1 MFKSLQSRARTVAT
15 TGLIAALVVAGV
27 AFAQSGGGNGG
38 KSQHK
43 QQSGKRMMPPPPGG
57 PLGKVGKDLTNG
69 ELNVRRDGETE
80 TIRLDAGK
88 VVSVSDSSITV
99 EENDGNEVTREIDGD
114 TKLLAGPGSRGR
126 SVGSLKQGQ
135 NVIVAGPKGEA
146 AKTVAVPPRHGKMR
160 GGPRGSQQ
168 GQGQAPPPPPGQFGG
183 PQGGPP
189 QMQG

>member
-27 AFAQSGGGNGG
+27 AFAQNGGGNGG
-38 KSQHK
+38 KSQSK

-57 PLGKVGKDLTNG
+57 PLGKVGKNLTYGELHVQRNG
-69 ELNVRRDGETE
+69 ESE

-88 VVSVSDSSITV
+88 VVSTDDSSITI
-99 EENDGNEVTREIDGD
+99 EENDGSEVTREIDGD
-114 TKLLAGPGSRGR
+114 TKLLAGPRSRGR
-126 SVGSLKQGQ
+126 AVSSLKQGQ

-146 AKTVAVPPRHGKMR
+146 AKTVAVPPKHGQM
-160 GGPRGSQQ
+160 
-168 GQGQAPPPPPGQFGG
+168 PPPGG